1 MASTRRPIGP
11 RHGVFDFSDLSLEDS
26 RMEKMRTI
34 QARSLGQV
42 TLGQNRILKRHQT
55 MDDKYLMPKEET
67 APGRGP
73 TLGSRPPT
81 ISSKTRANEALRKLA
96 QIETKIRRRRQA
108 PTALSETESDSK
120 TSERRSQKGTD
131 AASDVPSQR
140 PHRTFQKQACKSPTA
155 KSDGQREQGSRFL
168 KRREPPTEAGS
179 LEPMVEKGKSV
190 PPPRQKEPAGKCD
203 APDSDEEEMKMLLRS
218 LTESSREKGTNMNR
232 VLTGTKASRSD
243 PGKLTSDPPPAQP
256 EVLSLLSVDPSS
268 SKPSHP
274 SPQLDAPWTL
284 NAGDTAS
291 LTSSPSITNDLSKM
305 GCIKLA
311 SSPSRSEVGS
321 SEESVSEA
329 ADDSLHD
336 FRINILS
343 IEDLVLADG
352 EKSNVEQKG
361 EGMSGRSSPTMSP
374 AQLEEQRAAR
384 HKSTAF
390 RGVAT
395 VVAEEEGLATE
406 VSEHL
411 GDSSAEAVQ
420 SPSVSSVPSVE
431 TLTELEASLTYSDDF
446 EQYSGPLASEAS
458 LERTLD
464 TSSQLSSSGQTD
476 RLSRPSPKTKWGQ
489 GVAGVMKETAVQ
501 TLDPAF
507 AGQWSMAGSMAA
519 IGPTLGGAYVD
530 PAPIASHV
538 VSADAIE
545 ALTAYSPAVLVLN
558 DMLKQQLSLTQQFI
572 EASRHLHV
580 SLLQS
585 LDGETFHYH
594 TLEETREHLNDD
606 PAAQKKPDRC
616 DFFNQLPQDASGLD
630 RTNRNRPSRK
640 NHQDTAK
647 IIGYTLDPS
656 TPKASRKQS

>member
-11 RHGVFDFSDLSLEDS
+11 CHGVFDFSDMFLEDS
-26 RMEKMRTI
+26 RMEGMRNI

-55 MDDKYLMPKEET
+55 VDEKYLMPKEET
-67 APGRGP
+67 TPGRGP
-73 TLGSRPPT
+73 RLGSRPPAV
-81 ISSKTRANEALRKLA
+81 SSKTRANEALRKLA

-108 PTALSETESDSK
+108 PTALSDTESDSK
-120 TSERRSQKGTD
+120 TSERRSLKGTD
-131 AASDVPSQR
+131 TASDVPSQH

-155 KSDGQREQGSRFL
+155 KSDGRREQGSRFL
-168 KRREPPTEAGS
+168 KRREPPTEARS
-179 LEPMVEKGKSV
+179 PEPMVEKGKSV

-218 LTESSREKGTNMNR
+218 LTESSREKETNMNQ

-274 SPQLDAPWTL
+274 SSQLDAPWTL

-291 LTSSPSITNDLSKM
+291 FTSSSSNTNDLSKM
-305 GCIKLA
+305 RCIKLA

-352 EKSNVEQKG
+352 EKSDVEQKG
-361 EGMSGRSSPTMSP
+361 EGSGKEGMSGRSSPPMSP
-374 AQLEEQRAAR
+374 ARLEEQRATR

-390 RGVAT
+390 QGVAT

-420 SPSVSSVPSVE
+420 SPSVSSMPSVE
-431 TLTELEASLTYSDDF
+431 TPTALEASLVYSEDF

-458 LERTLD
+458 LEQTLD

-476 RLSRPSPKTKWGQ
+476 RLPRRSPKTKWGQ
-489 GVAGVMKETAVQ
+489 GVAGAMKETAVQ

-507 AGQWSMAGSMAA
+507 AGQWSRAGGMAA

-558 DMLKQQLSLTQQFI
+558 DMLKQQLSLTQQFF
-572 EASRHLHV
+572 EASRHLHA

-594 TLEETREHLNDD
+594 TLEETREYIRCHR
-606 PAAQKKPDRC
+606 PAPLTMEAALQE
-616 DFFNQLPQDASGLD
+616 
-630 RTNRNRPSRK
+630 
-640 NHQDTAK
+640 AK
-647 IIGYTLDPS
+647 EELHFKS
-656 TPKASRKQS
+656 Q

>member
-1 MASTRRPIGP
+1 MREDANAAPQVTSQMASTRRPIGP
-11 RHGVFDFSDLSLEDS
+11 RHGVFDFSDMSLEDS
-26 RMEKMRTI
+26 RMEKMRNI

-67 APGRGP
+67 TPGRGP
-73 TLGSRPPT
+73 RLGSRPPT

-108 PTALSETESDSK
+108 PTALSDTESDSK
-120 TSERRSQKGTD
+120 TSEWRSQKGTD

-168 KRREPPTEAGS
+168 KRREPPTEARS
-179 LEPMVEKGKSV
+179 PEPMVEKGKSV

-218 LTESSREKGTNMNR
+218 LTESSREKETNMNL

-243 PGKLTSDPPPAQP
+243 PEKLTLQDPPPAQP
-256 EVLSLLSVDPSS
+256 EVLSLLSLDPSS

-291 LTSSPSITNDLSKM
+291 LTSSPSITNDLSKSASSKM

-352 EKSNVEQKG
+352 EKLDVEQKG
-361 EGMSGRSSPTMSP
+361 EGMSGRSSPPMSP
-374 AQLEEQRAAR
+374 ARLEEQRAAR

-420 SPSVSSVPSVE
+420 SPSVSNVPSVE
-431 TLTELEASLTYSDDF
+431 TPTALEASLAYSDDF

-476 RLSRPSPKTKWGQ
+476 RLPRPSPKTKWGQ

-507 AGQWSMAGSMAA
+507 A
-519 IGPTLGGAYVD
+519 
-530 PAPIASHV
+530 
-538 VSADAIE
+538 

-594 TLEETREHLNDD
+594 TLEETREYIRCHR
-606 PAAQKKPDRC
+606 PAPLTMEAALQE
-616 DFFNQLPQDASGLD
+616 
-630 RTNRNRPSRK
+630 
-640 NHQDTAK
+640 AK
-647 IIGYTLDPS
+647 EELHFKS
-656 TPKASRKQS
+656 Q